1 MCRDQRT
8 SRRVAMRFHA
18 EAIDVPDYHAAVE
31 LFFDRGWTD
40 GLAVVPP
47 TEELVEA
54 MVRACG
60 RQPDE
65 ELGEIPPAQG
75 IATVEKLAINSVMAG
90 CRPEYFPIILA
101 AVGAMLEPEH
111 NLNGVQ

>member
-1 MCRDQRT
+1 
-8 SRRVAMRFHA
+8 MRFTA

-47 TEELVEA
+47 TEELVA
-54 MVRACG
+54 ATVRACG

-65 ELGEIPPAQG
+65 ELGEIPPPQG
-75 IATVEKLAINSVMAG
+75 TAPVEKLAINSVMAG
-90 CRPEYFPIILA
+90 CRPKYFPVILA
-101 AVGAMLEPEH
+101 AVEAMLEPEH